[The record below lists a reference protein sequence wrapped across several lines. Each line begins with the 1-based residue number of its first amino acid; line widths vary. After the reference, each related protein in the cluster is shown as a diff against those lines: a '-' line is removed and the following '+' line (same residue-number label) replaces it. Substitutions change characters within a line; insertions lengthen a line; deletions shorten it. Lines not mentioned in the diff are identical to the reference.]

1 MMTNLVD
8 FAPQGATFFDP
19 ELQLYCAWDNGLFYY
34 INREWVQSDSDE
46 PRYLILL
53 ENINE

>member
-1 MMTNLVD
+1 MTNLVD
-8 FAPQGATFFDP
+8 FAPQGATFFDH
-19 ELQLYCAWDNGLFYY
+19 ELQLYCTWDNGLFYY

>member
-1 MMTNLVD
+1 MTNLVD